1 MSEVGPLGILMLDT
15 RFPRG
20 LGDIGHAESYDFP
33 VVFKTVSGATV
44 DRVVKTSDPA
54 LLTPFIEAAKELQ
67 AQGVCAIT
75 TSCGFLAPFQ
85 AEMTEALRIPVFL
98 SALMQI
104 PLVHM
109 MTRQRVGVITANRD
123 NLTAPYFRAAGV
135 PADLP
140 LAIAGLETKPAFH
153 AWILEDGE
161 HCDTQAIQQEVLEAA
176 QTLADA
182 HPDIGAFV
190 CECHNLAPYAPAV
203 AKAMARPV
211 FDVISFAHWVYSS
224 MAKRE
229 FVTVD

>member
-1 MSEVGPLGILMLDT
+1 MSELGPLGILMLDT

-20 LGDIGHAESYDFP
+20 PGDIGNAASYDFP

-44 DRVVKTSDPA
+44 DRVVKTSDPT
-54 LLTPFIEAAKELQ
+54 LLTPFINAAQELE

-85 AEMTEALRIPVFL
+85 AEITNALKIPVFL

-104 PLVHM
+104 PLVYM
-109 MTRQRVGVITANRD
+109 MTRQRVGVLTANRE
-123 NLTAPYFRAAGV
+123 NLADPYFRAAGV

-140 LAIAGLETKPAFH
+140 LAIIGLETKPAFH
-153 AWILEDGE
+153 AWILEDSD
-161 HCDTQAIQQEVLEAA
+161 HIDTQAVQQEVREAA
-176 QTLADA
+176 QTLMEA

-203 AKAMARPV
+203 AEATKRPV
-211 FDVISFAHWVYSS
+211 FDVISFAHWVHSS
-224 MAKRE
+224 MAKQE
-229 FVTVD
+229 FLQ

>member
-1 MSEVGPLGILMLDT
+1 MSEVGPLGILLLDT

-20 LGDIGHAESYDFP
+20 PGDIGNAASYDFP
-33 VVFKTVSGATV
+33 VVLKTVSGATV
-44 DRVVKTSDPA
+44 DSVVKTGDPT
-54 LLTPFIEAAKELQ
+54 LLTPFIDAAKELE

-85 AEMTEALRIPVFL
+85 SEVTDALSIPVFL

-104 PLVHM
+104 PLVYM
-109 MTRQRVGVITANRD
+109 MTRQRVGVITANSE
-123 NLTAPYFRAAGV
+123 NLTERYFCAAGV
-135 PADLP
+135 TADVP
-140 LAIAGLETKPAFH
+140 LAIVGLEAKPAFH
-153 AWILEDGE
+153 NWILEDSD
-161 HCDTQAIQQEVLEAA
+161 HIDTAAVQREVVEAA
-176 QTLADA
+176 KELVGA

-203 AKAMARPV
+203 AKALSRPV

-229 FVTVD
+229 FLGS